1 MEPTIVWYLDPR
13 FLGPFVTA
21 MVALALGVANLWK
34 QGGRDIREISIK
46 RDEADIK
53 AGGLALDMA
62 KETRSQ
68 LIEEKARS
76 EALQERVELL
86 EACVTALVAQ
96 LRALGHEP
104 VSCA

>member
-1 MEPTIVWYLDPR
+1 MDPIWYLDPR

-34 QGGRDIREISIK
+34 QGGRDIREIEIK
-46 RDEADIK
+46 RDEADTK

-62 KETRSQ
+62 KEVRIQ
-68 LIEEKARS
+68 LIEEKVRS
-76 EALQERVELL
+76 EALEARIELL
-86 EACVTALVAQ
+86 EACVTALTAQ
-96 LRALGHEP
+96 LRALGYEP